1 MRSTLW
7 VSPRMKRAPN
17 VCSLVAIGVI
27 ALFSALSLGGCGS
40 ESADAALTQNTYLEL
55 VDWHITGFWVINE
68 PVCWVRVKNL
78 NTVPIKDIKIQYN
91 SFDFDGT
98 PAGEGTYT
106 IEETVQPGEVRN
118 FIEQYVGP
126 VNLHSEKLSV
136 KLVSVS
142 HG

>member
-1 MRSTLW
+1 M
-7 VSPRMKRAPN
+7 
-17 VCSLVAIGVI
+17 AIAVM
-27 ALFSALSLGGCGS
+27 ALFSTLFISGCS
-40 ESADAALTQNTYLEL
+40 PDASDAALTENTYLEL

-106 IEETVQPGEVRN
+106 IEETVAPGEVKN

-136 KLVSVS
+136 KLVSVN

>member
-1 MRSTLW
+1 
-7 VSPRMKRAPN
+7 MKRAPTA
-17 VCSLVAIGVI
+17 CSLIAIGVI
-27 ALFSALSLGGCGS
+27 VLLSVLSLAGCS
-40 ESADAALTQNTYLEL
+40 TESADSALTQNTYLEL

-78 NTVPIKDIKIQYN
+78 NSVPIKDIKIQYN

-106 IEETVQPGEVRN
+106 LTPSEDPVAPGEVKN

-126 VNLHSEKLSV
+126 VNLHSEKLMV